1 MRALAGIILATS
13 ALLGG
18 CASIPFSTAV
28 RLSSLNLQTLAQI
41 DPTQVRVRLS
51 VPAGYELDIPASKL
65 KLSLASRSYGSRSG
79 SMALTLLQTT
89 RDIRPGGLF
98 GSDTTVSTYLLSLS
112 PEGGRQLHELQ
123 QFVLSGQPE
132 QFAFSVHAPF
142 TKIPPTAIEVVFWAD
157 LKLSLGEPFMPLI
170 DGAKIRFEGSSASS

>member
-18 CASIPFSTAV
+18 CASIPLSTAV
-28 RLSSLNLQTLAQI
+28 RLSSLNPQTLAQI

-112 PEGGRQLHELQ
+112 PEGGVSFMNFNSSFCLANRSSSRLVCMLPSQKSRQPPLRL
-123 QFVLSGQPE
+123 FFGQI
-132 QFAFSVHAPF
+132 SSSR
-142 TKIPPTAIEVVFWAD
+142 WA
-157 LKLSLGEPFMPLI
+157 SHSC
-170 DGAKIRFEGSSASS
+170 R